1 MAVACRQKAVEEARG
16 RRKAAGRRAGGAAV
30 WVPWLAAPLFALMP
44 IGGCTLAD
52 NYRKATIQAAAAP
65 VVPMV
70 PVAAVVTRLF
80 PSR

>member
-1 MAVACRQKAVEEARG
+1 MAVESRQKAVEEARG
-16 RRKAAGRRAGGAAV
+16 RRKAPGRRAGGAAV
-30 WVPWLAAPLFALMP
+30 WIPWLAAPLFVLMP

-65 VVPMV
+65 VVPV
-70 PVAAVVTRLF
+70 EAVVTRLF